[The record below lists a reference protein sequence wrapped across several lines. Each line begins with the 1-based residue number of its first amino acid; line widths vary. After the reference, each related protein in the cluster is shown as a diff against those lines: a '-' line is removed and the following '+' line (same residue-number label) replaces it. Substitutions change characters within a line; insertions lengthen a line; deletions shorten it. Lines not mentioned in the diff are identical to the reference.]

1 MCCPTIWLLLA
12 GGVLLAC
19 QSGLLSGFNSI
30 SDILNL
36 LGLGSL
42 GGIGV

>member
-12 GGVLLAC
+12 GGLVFLC
-19 QSGLLSGFNSI
+19 QSGLLAGFNSL